1 MNGRAL
7 IFHAEAWKIGR
18 KSCRGYDATKR
29 LAVFNCETPPHGIEP
44 LVRVGERA
52 RPIPRLVAAGEIREA
67 GVVIIREA
75 GQASPLD
82 TGQIANGRYMGTIR
96 MRDSRGRDVAWD
108 VMFAF
113 AFHAFFPKETG
124 RFSSDLNLKC
134 VDIWLRERNVVIFQ
148 LVGVGLQIFCQ
159 AALGQV
165 RDWVQSA

>member
-1 MNGRAL
+1 
-7 IFHAEAWKIGR
+7 
-18 KSCRGYDATKR
+18 
-29 LAVFNCETPPHGIEP
+29 
-44 LVRVGERA
+44 
-52 RPIPRLVAAGEIREA
+52 
-67 GVVIIREA
+67 
-75 GQASPLD
+75 
-82 TGQIANGRYMGTIR
+82 
-96 MRDSRGRDVAWD
+96 MRDSRGRDVACD

-124 RFSSDLNLKC
+124 RLSSDLNLKC